1 MKKVT
6 YIISNINKALAFEW
20 IATFLSNRYELSF
33 ILLNPGDSELE
44 TFLKQKQIPVERIT
58 YSGKKD
64 IPKAFLKTY
73 RYLKRNRP
81 HCIHAHLFDASLI
94 GLTAGKLAGVKKRI
108 YTRHHSDYHHTHHPH
123 AVKYDK
129 FTNSMA
135 TDIIAISAVVK
146 DILIEQEQVPK
157 QKIHLIHHGFL
168 LQDFIAPA
176 ATAINRIKQRYNPQQ
191 QKPVIGVISR
201 YSEWKGLQ
209 YSIPA
214 FEQLI
219 KDYPNALLVL
229 ANARGDFKHEI
240 QKILEKIPKKNY
252 IEIDFESD
260 IFALYQLFDVFIH
273 VPKNKTIEAFGQ
285 IYIEALAAGIPS
297 VFTVSG
303 IANDFITDR
312 ENALVVPYKDSA
324 AIYKAVKEVLEDKQL
339 AQKLVS
345 NGKKDVLEKF
355 DLTRMI
361 TDLDKLYGG

>member
-44 TFLKQKQIPVERIT
+44 AFLKEKRVSVTRIT

-64 IPKAFLKTY
+64 LPIALLKTY
-73 RYLKRNRP
+73 RHLKKNNP
-81 HCIHAHLFDASLI
+81 DCIHAHLFDASLI
-94 GLTAGKLAGVKKRI
+94 GLMAGKLAGIKKRI

-123 AVKYDK
+123 AIKYDK
-129 FTNSMA
+129 FINWMA
-135 TDIIAISAVVK
+135 TDIVAISAVVK
-146 DILIEQEQVPK
+146 DILVEQEHVPL

-168 LQDFIAPA
+168 LQDFTDPA
-176 ATAINRIKQRYNPQQ
+176 ATTVNQIKQRYNPNQQ
-191 QKPVIGVISR
+191 TPVVGVISR

-214 FEQLI
+214 FEQLL

-229 ANARGDFKHEI
+229 ANARGDFKNEI
-240 QKILEKIPKKNY
+240 KKNLEKIPKKNY

-260 IFALYQLFDVFIH
+260 IFALYQLFDVFVH
-273 VPKNKTIEAFGQ
+273 VPKNRTNEAFGQ
-285 IYIEALAAGIPS
+285 IYVEALAAGIPS
-297 VFTVSG
+297 VFTLSG
-303 IANDFITDR
+303 IANDFIIDR
-312 ENALVVPYKDSA
+312 ENALVVPYENTAS
-324 AIYKAVKEVLEDKQL
+324 IYKAMKEILENKQL
-339 AQKLVS
+339 AQKLVTK
-345 NGKKDVLEKF
+345 GKKDVFEKF

-361 TDLDKLYGG
+361 THLDELYGG